1 MRAHPLMLRTLLL
14 LSSVHS
20 SWQLRAAPCPV
31 PLQWPAPPPARSV
44 VPPACKVPRAFRVPA
59 AELVPGCE
67 RDGLVSKITDYGCFV
82 KLANEN
88 RMGLVHIS
96 TLAPERLEK
105 EEVPEFIESQIG
117 PVGSKVRVKVTSVGY
132 RGQKRVS
139 LQLLDVI
146 SKQHIEDIVFARP
159 GDDPRGGTEWAGVD
173 RYDDVDE
180 EDEEGEEAGG
190 EADEEDA
197 LPAMEEEDFDGDDF
211 DEDDGDEADPL
222 EALSASG
229 FVLQDGLQI
238 EDVSDT
244 GFGPSER

>member
-1 MRAHPLMLRTLLL
+1 MERRTRGGAHPLMLRSLLL
-14 LSSVHS
+14 LASVHS
-20 SWQLRAAPCPV
+20 SWELRAAPCPV
-31 PLQWPAPPPARSV
+31 PLQWPAPPARSG
-44 VPPACKVPRAFRVPA
+44 VPPACKVPRAFRVPP
-59 AELVPGCE
+59 AELVPGSE

-117 PVGSKVRVKVTSVGY
+117 PVGSKVRVKVMSVGY

-159 GDDPRGGTEWAGVD
+159 GDDPRGETEWAGVD
-173 RYDDVDE
+173 RYNDIDDD
-180 EDEEGEEAGG
+180 DEEAGG
-190 EADEEDA
+190 ELDEEDA
-197 LPAMEEEDFDGDDF
+197 LPAMEEDDF
-211 DEDDGDEADPL
+211 DDDDFDDEADPL

-238 EDVSDT
+238 EDVTDT
-244 GFGPSER
+244 GFEPSER